1 MRPSQRGLLN
11 CTDRCPVSLILVPWS
26 RLPRSRSRYNGPRS
40 RRPSFRSWDRR
51 RLQRDLVLVDK
62 PRSFSYSEHRLVP
75 AGAASGSTPVLSPK
89 LVSFPAPRFFPSL
102 LVSGGQ
108 VMAQPVQLDLVS
120 LSRRKVSFSFDKQH
134 WHLQRKLRSW
144 DLGTACGKSSE
155 K

>member
-26 RLPRSRSRYNGPRS
+26 RLPRSRSRYNGPRF
-40 RRPSFRSWDRR
+40 RRPSFRSWHSR

-62 PRSFSYSEHRLVP
+62 SRSFSYSEHRLVP

-108 VMAQPVQLDLVS
+108 VTAQPVQLDLVS

-134 WHLQRKLRSW
+134 WHLQLEVQE
-144 DLGTACGKSSE
+144 LGSG
-155 K
+155 

>member
-1 MRPSQRGLLN
+1 MRPSRRGLLK

-40 RRPSFRSWDRR
+40 RRPSFRSWRSR

-62 PRSFSYSEHRLVP
+62 PRSFSYSEHRLGP
-75 AGAASGSTPVLSPK
+75 AAAASGSTPVLSPK

-108 VMAQPVQLDLVS
+108 VMACARAAGSRLVV
-120 LSRRKVSFSFDKQH
+120 K
-134 WHLQRKLRSW
+134 
-144 DLGTACGKSSE
+144 E
-155 K
+155 KGLVLV

>member
-40 RRPSFRSWDRR
+40 RRPSSGSSASR

-62 PRSFSYSEHRLVP
+62 PRSFSFSEHRLVP

-108 VMAQPVQLDLVS
+108 VMAQPVQQDLVS
-120 LSRRKVSFSFDKQH
+120 LSRRKISFSFDKQH
-134 WHLQRKLRSW
+134 WHLQPEVQE
-144 DLGTACGKSSE
+144 LGSGHS
-155 K
+155 